1 MSEVASAPE
10 VSQRPGV
17 FTLVIRSKAALY
29 AAWIPLL
36 KGGGIFLPSN
46 RSHALGEEVLILL
59 TLLDDANKIPLQG
72 SVAWIN
78 PAHSA
83 GNRPQGI
90 GVQLAESDASRELKK
105 KVEGLLAGALQS
117 SRPTHTI

>member
-1 MSEVASAPE
+1 MTETAAIHDVA
-10 VSQRPGV
+10 RPGV

-36 KGGGIFLPSN
+36 KGGGIFLPSS
-46 RSHALGEEVLILL
+46 RSHSLGEEVLVLL
-59 TLLDDANKIPLQG
+59 TLLDEPNKVPLQG
-72 SVAWIN
+72 TVAWIN

-90 GVQLAESDASRELKK
+90 GVQLQDGDASRELKK

>member
-1 MSEVASAPE
+1 MTDAAPE
-10 VSQRPGV
+10 STATRPGV
-17 FTLVIRSKAALY
+17 FTLVIRSKSALY

-46 RSHALGEEVLILL
+46 RSHALGDEVLILL
-59 TLLDDANKIPLQG
+59 TLLDEPNKIPLQG
-72 SVAWIN
+72 TIAWIN
-78 PAHSA
+78 PAHST

-90 GVQLAESDASRELKK
+90 GVQLQDSEAGRALKK
-105 KVEGLLAGALQS
+105 RVEGLLAGALQS

>member
-1 MSEVASAPE
+1 MSELAPDPVATN
-10 VSQRPGV
+10 RPGV
-17 FTLVIRSKAALY
+17 FTLTIRSKAALY
-29 AAWIPLL
+29 AAWMPLL

-46 RSHALGEEVLILL
+46 RAHVLGEEVLILL
-59 TLLDDANKIPLQG
+59 TLLDDPNKIPLQG

-78 PAHSA
+78 PAHTT

-90 GVQLAESDASRELKK
+90 GVQLQDGEVGRDLRK

>member
-1 MSEVASAPE
+1 MKESTAESHAA
-10 VSQRPGV
+10 RPAV

-46 RSHALGEEVLILL
+46 RSHTLGEEVIVLL
-59 TLLDDANKIPLQG
+59 TLLDDPTKVPLQG
-72 SVAWIN
+72 TVAWVN
-78 PAHSA
+78 PPHSA

-90 GVQLAESDASRELKK
+90 GVKLHESEAGRELKR